1 MEQTKADLLKENED
15 QLQQIVMAKN
25 KEIGRLF
32 TEAKEARDRLQ
43 EVEDM
48 GREQAEHL
56 QILQEENDAL
66 KEQILNGREEE

>member
-56 QILQEENDAL
+56 
-66 KEQILNGREEE
+66 